1 MTIYTGISDL
11 SFDEINEVNGG
22 VYGSAKAF
30 GKWLANKLEDLGEAY
45 VAAYKRSAENG
56 CITAD

>member
-1 MTIYTGISDL
+1 MTIHNGIIDL

-56 CITAD
+56 SVSE

>member
-1 MTIYTGISDL
+1 MTIHTGIIDL

-22 VYGSAKAF
+22 LYANAKAF

-45 VAAYKRSAENG
+45 VAGYKRLAENG
-56 CITAD
+56 SISE